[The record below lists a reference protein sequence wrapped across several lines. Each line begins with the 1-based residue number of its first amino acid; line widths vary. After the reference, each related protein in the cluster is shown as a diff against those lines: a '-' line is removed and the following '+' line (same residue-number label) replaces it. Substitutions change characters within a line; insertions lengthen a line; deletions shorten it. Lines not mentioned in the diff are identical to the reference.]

1 MERILV
7 IQLRQLGDILLT
19 TPCLSALRKEYPSAQ
34 ITFLSHAMGRLII
47 DQNPDV
53 DEHLTYGS
61 HDTLREHLKLLGDI
75 RSRKFDLV
83 FDFMDNPRSALYTF
97 ASGAKH
103 RVGFESVR
111 RWVYNTTVPRT
122 GSYSYIVGGKYTLLE
137 GFHVKAREMRL
148 VLPWFDHHVQPT
160 RNFAAEH
167 PGFAQAPL
175 RVILS
180 PTHRREARRWPMAR
194 FAELSDHLVRDWG
207 ASVLWLWGPGEEQD
221 IEAAIGLCQ
230 EPSFKAPKTTFRE
243 MAALIANCDVFIG
256 NSNGPSHVAV
266 AVDTPSLQLH
276 GPTYGV
282 SWSPNT
288 PSHRYLQGQSMEDL
302 SVASVLECL
311 AEMKPS
317 VMSSVSRRQACGFR
331 THWQGP

>member
-19 TPCLSALRKEYPSAQ
+19 TPCLSALRKEYPKAK

-47 DQNPDV
+47 DQSPDV

-61 HDTLREHLKLLGDI
+61 QDTLRDHLALLRAI

-83 FDFMDNPRSALYTF
+83 FDFMDNPRSALYTLV
-97 ASGAKH
+97 SGAKH

-111 RWVYNTTVPRT
+111 RWVYNTLVPRT
-122 GSYSYIVGGKYTLLE
+122 GSYNYIVEGKYTLLE

-148 VLPWFDHHVQPT
+148 VLPWSAQHLEPT
-160 RNFAAEH
+160 RTFVEEHRAFAE
-167 PGFAQAPL
+167 APV
-175 RVILS
+175 RVVLS

-194 FAELSDHLVRDWG
+194 FAALADQLVQEWG
-207 ASVLWLWGPGEEQD
+207 ASVVWLWGPGEEQD
-221 IEAAIGLCQ
+221 IDSAMALCRKNTL
-230 EPSFKAPKTTFRE
+230 KAPKTSFRE
-243 MAALIANCDVFIG
+243 MAALLANCDVFIG

-288 PSHRYLQGQSMEDL
+288 PAHRYLQGQTMEDL
-302 SVASVLECL
+302 SVDSVFQCLVEMKSAVMASV
-311 AEMKPS
+311 A
-317 VMSSVSRRQACGFR
+317 RRKACGLR
-331 THWQGP
+331 VGWRGP